1 MKSKSTLFFLAGIAV
16 GTIAGLFIVP
26 QKSLRSRRDL
36 RRKSGM
42 YNKAFKDAASKYK
55 EKLADNVQ

>member
-26 QKSLRSRRDL
+26 QKGLKNRKDL
-36 RRKSGM
+36 WRKSRK
-42 YNKAFKDAASKYK
+42 YNKAFKETASKYK
-55 EKLADNVQ
+55 EKFEGEN